1 MNCKRC
7 GADTPRLTVDQRYC
21 PDCAREVARIVRS
34 DTERRRPRFTVGKD
48 MTRLGSA
55 L

>member
-21 PDCAREVARIVRS
+21 PTCEREVARIVRT
-34 DTERRRPRFTVGKD
+34 DAQRRRPRFTSGKD
-48 MTRLGSA
+48 LTPSGTPL
-55 L
+55 